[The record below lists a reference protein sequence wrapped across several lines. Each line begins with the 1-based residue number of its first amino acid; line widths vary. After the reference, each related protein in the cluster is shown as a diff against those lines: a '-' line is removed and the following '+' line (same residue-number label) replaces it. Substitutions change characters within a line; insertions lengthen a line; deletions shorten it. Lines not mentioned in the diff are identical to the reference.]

1 MLRCH
6 NIYLVLP
13 QFLVT
18 ALSSII
24 FAILDPGKSVLG
36 SHAPST
42 SDSATK
48 TEKMKRSVVV
58 GLVRL
63 VRRAEE
69 VSEGGEEKGYSSLSL
84 IFQSVSRFVESFI
97 VEY

>member
-48 TEKMKRSVVV
+48 TEKMKRAVV
-58 GLVRL
+58 GLM
-63 VRRAEE
+63 RRAEE
-69 VSEGGEEKGYSSLSL
+69 ASEKGGEKGYSSLSL